1 MYIIVYIIWNCICWL
16 YKIVYIYEKL
26 CLLNVQFLKKNV
38 YIKCSEFSMFFE
50 NLCMWMYRNIYI
62 FWKIVDVE
70 CTKLVT
76 FFEKCVYQMY
86 RIVHILI
93 YVEYI
98 ELCTLNVHNCVH
110 SLKICICWM
119 YNIEYIIWKI
129 VYVKYTELWTF

>member
-1 MYIIVYIIWNCICWL
+1 MCTFSKNEYVECSELYIFF
-16 YKIVYIYEKL
+16 EKL
-26 CLLNVQFLKKNV
+26 CTW
-38 YIKCSEFSMFFE
+38 I
-50 NLCMWMYRNIYI
+50 YRNIYI

-98 ELCTLNVHNCVH
+98 ELCTLNVHNCVY

-119 YNIEYIIWKI
+119 YNIVYIIWKN
-129 VYVKYTELWTF
+129 VYVKYTELWTFLKKLCTLNVHSMKDCVYCLKNGFFNCTE